1 MEGSKNVNDDE
12 VIHLMDVWYEPV
24 SFKVKI
30 VKDGNCRADHKKGQ
44 FYEFEW
50 NTPEG
55 MCGESFVGMY
65 PLLHSLRVLGDMRE
79 LGSSERNIRIYT
91 CPSRVIQFRIEAIY
105 RCSLCGKTLPIKSGN
120 IVARKIENKENDL
133 WVRVCSDCFK
143 KHQHKILKW

>member
-1 MEGSKNVNDDE
+1 MTSPKNMNENE
-12 VIHLMDVWYEPV
+12 VIHLMDLWNEPV
-24 SFKVKI
+24 SYRVEI

-44 FYEFEW
+44 LYEFDW

-65 PLLHSLRVLGDMRE
+65 PLLHSLRVFGDMRE

-105 RCSLCGKTLPIKSGN
+105 RCNLCGKTLTIKNGD
-120 IVARKIENKENDL
+120 IVAKKIENKEDNL

-143 KHQHKILKW
+143 KYQHKILKW